1 MTNMP
6 NELINTSAQLA
17 DKSPWAWL
25 IFLFLSW
32 IVMSAYGL
40 RYTVKRLEEAAQR
53 ISVVE
58 GEKVTLVLQMSKDRE
73 ELHVAHT
80 TRLENLI
87 REHLSTQLKVVEIL
101 NRLERA
107 IERDRPSNLA

>member
-40 RYTVKRLEEAAQR
+40 RYTVKRLEEA
-53 ISVVE
+53 SVRVSE
-58 GEKVTLVLQMSKDRE
+58 IQNEKVALVVQMSKERE
-73 ELHVAHT
+73 ELHQAQTV
-80 TRLENLI
+80 RLEGLI

-107 IERDRPSNLA
+107 IEHNRPSNLA